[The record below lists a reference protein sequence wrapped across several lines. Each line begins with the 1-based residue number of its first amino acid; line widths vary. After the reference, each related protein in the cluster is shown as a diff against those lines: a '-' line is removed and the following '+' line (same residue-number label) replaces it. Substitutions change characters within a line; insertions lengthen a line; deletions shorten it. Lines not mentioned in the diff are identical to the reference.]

1 MVQRSDI
8 IEYADEVARQFR
20 PERVI
25 LFGSYAEGK
34 ATADSDVD
42 LFVEMDHAQSSL
54 QQALIIRKAIR
65 RTFPLD
71 LVVKSSREIKQRL
84 EQNDFFLKTIMDN
97 GQVLYER
104 VG

>member
-8 IEYADEVARQFR
+8 IEYAKEVARQFQ
-20 PERVI
+20 PERII

-42 LFVEMDHAQSSL
+42 LFVEMDHTHSSL
-54 QQALIIRKAIR
+54 QQALAIRKAIK

-71 LVVKSSREIKQRL
+71 LVVKTPREIRKRL
-84 EQNDFFLKTIMDN
+84 QQNDFFLKAIMDN
-97 GQVLYER
+97 GQVIYER
-104 VG
+104 AG